1 MCYKPNRKNEKGDFL
16 SFIYIYIHIHTH
28 IHTHTCARAHT
39 PTHTHTHIYIY
50 IYIPYRKAA
59 LIGIILKNKNTSVI
73 IIECDSGKKV
83 NNSPNRHSM
92 PACVFSI
99 SETGEN
105 LFP

>member
-39 PTHTHTHIYIY
+39 HTHTNTH

-92 PACVFSI
+92 PACGFSI